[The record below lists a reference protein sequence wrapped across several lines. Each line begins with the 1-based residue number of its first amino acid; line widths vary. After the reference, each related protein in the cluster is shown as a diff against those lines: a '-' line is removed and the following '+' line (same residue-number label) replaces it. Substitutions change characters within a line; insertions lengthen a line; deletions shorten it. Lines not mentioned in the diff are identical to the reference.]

1 MVEMCYDAY
10 KSLEGE
16 EQLQNWQTDT
26 VSSQNNFQFREDLE
40 TKKIN
45 KVNIKVPAFIT
56 GSTCCPGHSAKLL
69 S

>member
-26 VSSQNNFQFREDLE
+26 VSSQNNFLFREDLE

-45 KVNIKVPAFIT
+45 KVK
-56 GSTCCPGHSAKLL
+56 K
-69 S
+69 